1 MCRREGCAPFTSR
14 TRCAPGGGAGRIP
27 PVLRLL
33 ACLVVTGALTTG
45 CARREKDPAVVAY
58 ERFSAAVRSARA
70 EALWKS
76 VTPASRENL
85 AISLGLPREATAEEA
100 AQILGVRPGWQFEF
114 DLPQQARLD
123 KTAVGEDRRVVLGP
137 LAGRTWRIV
146 VRKIDQAWLVDLL
159 ESEPVEG

>member
-1 MCRREGCAPFTSR
+1 MLGHVQLILFTNPLR
-14 TRCAPGGGAGRIP
+14 VRWRHGQNR
-27 PVLRLL
+27 PVFRLITL
-33 ACLVVTGALTTG
+33 ACLLFLSG

-58 ERFSAAVRSARA
+58 ERFALAVRSARP
-70 EALWKS
+70 EALWAS

-85 AISLGLPREATAEEA
+85 AISLGLSKDAPADAVART
-100 AQILGVRPGWQFEF
+100 LGVRPGWQFEL

-123 KTAVGEDRRVVLGP
+123 KDQVGDDRRVVLGP

-146 VRKIDQAWLVDLL
+146 VRKVEATWLVDLL